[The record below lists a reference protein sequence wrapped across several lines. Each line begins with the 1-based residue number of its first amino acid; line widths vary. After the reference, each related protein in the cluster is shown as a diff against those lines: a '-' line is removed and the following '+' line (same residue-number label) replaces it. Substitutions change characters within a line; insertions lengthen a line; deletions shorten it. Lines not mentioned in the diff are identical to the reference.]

1 MYWVDGAGCFL
12 LIWRDYKLFQ
22 DNSRLVFK
30 GKQPTEEILGS
41 SKILILTQFH
51 KRLDWIALNPKTK
64 MSEHDLSLLGE
75 MVKNKATP
83 YNLKKYAQLLA
94 YNQKAEEAE
103 RYLLVLQRLYKQKIS
118 LAEIVELNSR

>member
-1 MYWVDGAGCFL
+1 
-12 LIWRDYKLFQ
+12 
-22 DNSRLVFK
+22 
-30 GKQPTEEILGS
+30 
-41 SKILILTQFH
+41 
-51 KRLDWIALNPKTK
+51 